1 VASPCSKCFDIVAGD
16 HGMNKVLAKSRTL
29 NPIHFLNIHKYTIL
43 TYLAFHCAN
52 PSHNMIISY
61 QNISNRHGPVWVNGQ
76 HFGTLLFTI
85 SGRSWICIPWTD
97 SPIRH
102 ASAALER
109 WPWRSGPV
117 AVSGAGAASAIFRRS
132 GTPPRMLSLAKVYHH
147 LWNRTIFIYIQ
158 LLQHSIT
165 TV

>member
-1 VASPCSKCFDIVAGD
+1 MASPCSKCFDIVAGD

-29 NPIHFLNIHKYTIL
+29 SPIHFLNINIW
-43 TYLAFHCAN
+43 
-52 PSHNMIISY
+52 PISHSTVQTHHTTWSYHISIY
-61 QNISNRHGPVWVNGQ
+61 QIGMVRYGSMVNGQ

-132 GTPPRMLSLAKVYHH
+132 GTPPRMLSLAEVYHH
-147 LWNRTIFIYIQ
+147 LWNRSIFIYIH
-158 LLQHSIT
+158 LP
-165 TV
+165 